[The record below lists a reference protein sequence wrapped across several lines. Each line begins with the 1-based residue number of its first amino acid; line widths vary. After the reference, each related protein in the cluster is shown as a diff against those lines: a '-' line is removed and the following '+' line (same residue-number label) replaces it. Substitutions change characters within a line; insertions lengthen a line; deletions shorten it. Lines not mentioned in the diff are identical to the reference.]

1 MKGGFIVYHD
11 IITMFKDNDMTTT
24 KNIEEAI
31 FILPNGQ
38 LISGEFDCGIRG
50 LDHHV
55 IEVLFDDLDRDND
68 TFWNDIVERTNII
81 QYVPETE
88 IALIKEGQHITK
100 EQQAMINQYQL
111 QTEIY

>member
-1 MKGGFIVYHD
+1 MYHD

-24 KNIEEAI
+24 ENIEEAI

-55 IEVLFDDLDRDND
+55 IEGLFDDLDRDND

>member
-1 MKGGFIVYHD
+1 MYHD
-11 IITMFKDNDMTTT
+11 IIAMFKDNDMTTT
-24 KNIEEAI
+24 ENIEEAI

-55 IEVLFDDLDRDND
+55 IEGLFDDLDRGND

-100 EQQAMINQYQL
+100 EQQAMINQHQL

>member
-1 MKGGFIVYHD
+1 MYHD

-55 IEVLFDDLDRDND
+55 IEGLFDDLDRDND
-68 TFWNDIVERTNII
+68 TFWKDIVERTNII
-81 QYVPETE
+81 QYVPETK

>member
-11 IITMFKDNDMTTT
+11 IIAMFKDNDMTTT
-24 KNIEEAI
+24 ENIEEAI

-55 IEVLFDDLDRDND
+55 IEGLFDDLDRDND

-100 EQQAMINQYQL
+100 EQQEMINQHQL

>member
-24 KNIEEAI
+24 ENIKEAI

-55 IEVLFDDLDRDND
+55 IEGLFDDLDRDND

-88 IALIKEGQHITK
+88 IALIKKGQHITK